1 VYKNRLIKKT
11 IKLLGEYRME
21 QVNGLQVYMKQI
33 REIPLLTADQEKE
46 LAIKYQAGDKR
57 AKDKL
62 VTSNLRLV
70 VMAAKRYSLKT
81 NLPFDDLV
89 QEGNIGLMRAVDYF
103 DPTKGWRFSTYAMFW
118 IKQGISR
125 AVVNNSRAIRIPVH
139 MVELKSKYNKAQK
152 ELFETLQREPTTEE
166 IAKYL
171 DIEVK
176 KIKELETLIKD
187 PVSLNTA
194 LNDED
199 DGTLEDLVADPNQ
212 DRPDDRIDNELR
224 AKAINGILETLGERE
239 KNVIIARFG
248 LNGTRAKTLEE
259 IAAEYKLTKERI
271 RQIEQAALHKL
282 RNPRRLD
289 ALRAHF

>member
-1 VYKNRLIKKT
+1 
-11 IKLLGEYRME
+11 ME

-89 QEGNIGLMRAVDYF
+89 QEGNIGLMRAVDTF

-152 ELFETLQREPTTEE
+152 ELSETLQRDPTTEE

-187 PVSLNTA
+187 PVSLNTT

-224 AKAINGILETLGERE
+224 AKAINSVLETLGERE
-239 KNVIIARFG
+239 KDVIIARFG

>member
-1 VYKNRLIKKT
+1 
-11 IKLLGEYRME
+11 ME

-89 QEGNIGLMRAVDYF
+89 QEGNIGLMRAVDTF

-152 ELFETLQREPTTEE
+152 VLSETLQRDPTTEE

-224 AKAINGILETLGERE
+224 AKAINAVLETLGERE

>member
-1 VYKNRLIKKT
+1 MYKNRLIKKT

-89 QEGNIGLMRAVDYF
+89 QEGNIGLMRAVDTF

-152 ELFETLQREPTTEE
+152 ELSETLQRDPTTEE

-187 PVSLNTA
+187 PVSLNTT

-199 DGTLEDLVADPNQ
+199 DGTLEDLIADPNQ
-212 DRPDDRIDNELR
+212 EKPDDRIDNELR
-224 AKAINGILETLGERE
+224 AKAINQVLETLGERE

>member
-1 VYKNRLIKKT
+1 
-11 IKLLGEYRME
+11 ME

-70 VMAAKRYSLKT
+70 VMAAKRYSIKT

-89 QEGNIGLMRAVDYF
+89 QEGNIGLMRAVDTF

-152 ELFETLQREPTTEE
+152 ELFETLQREPTVEE

-171 DIEVK
+171 NMEVK

-199 DGTLEDLVADPNQ
+199 DGTLEDLIADPNQ

-224 AKAINGILETLGERE
+224 AKAIAKVLETLSERE
-239 KNVIIARFG
+239 KNIIIARFG
-248 LNGTRAKTLEE
+248 LNGTRAKTLDEL
-259 IAAEYKLTKERI
+259 AVEYKLTKERI
-271 RQIEQAALHKL
+271 RQIEQTALHKL
-282 RNPRRLD
+282 RNPARID
-289 ALRAHF
+289 TLRAHID

>member
-1 VYKNRLIKKT
+1 
-11 IKLLGEYRME
+11 ME
-21 QVNGLQVYMKQI
+21 QVNGLQVYMNSI
-33 REIPLLTADQEKE
+33 RNVPLLTKE
-46 LAIKYQAGDKR
+46 EERDLAIRYAAGDKK
-57 AKDKL
+57 AKEKL
-62 VTSNLRLV
+62 VKANLRLV
-70 VMAAKRYSLKT
+70 VMAAKHYRMKTSLS
-81 NLPFDDLV
+81 FEDLI
-89 QEGNIGLMRAVDYF
+89 QEGNVGLMRAVDTF
-103 DPTKGWRFSTYAMFW
+103 DISKGFRFSTYAMHW
-118 IKQGISR
+118 IKQSISR
-125 AVVNNSRAIRIPVH
+125 AMLNYGRTIRVPVNVL
-139 MVELKSKYNKAQK
+139 EFKSKYAKATK
-152 ELFETLQREPTTEE
+152 ILFEELNREPTIEE
-166 IAKYL
+166 VAEYMGEKV
-171 DIEVK
+171 EKVK
-176 KIKELETLIKD
+176 EMETLIKD

-224 AKAINGILETLGERE
+224 AKAINSVLETLGERE

-289 ALRAHF
+289 ALRPHIDL

>member
-1 VYKNRLIKKT
+1 
-11 IKLLGEYRME
+11 ME

-33 REIPLLTADQEKE
+33 REIPLLTADQGKE

-89 QEGNIGLMRAVDYF
+89 QEGNIGLMRAVDTF

-152 ELFETLQREPTTEE
+152 ELSETLQRDPTTEE

-224 AKAINGILETLGERE
+224 AKAINSVLETLGERE

-259 IAAEYKLTKERI
+259 IAVEYKLTKERI

-289 ALRAHF
+289 TLRAHF

>member
-1 VYKNRLIKKT
+1 
-11 IKLLGEYRME
+11 ME

-89 QEGNIGLMRAVDYF
+89 QEGNIGLMRAVDTF

-224 AKAINGILETLGERE
+224 AKAINSVLETLGERE

-282 RNPRRLD
+282 RNPRRLE
-289 ALRAHF
+289 ALKPHIDL

>member
-1 VYKNRLIKKT
+1 
-11 IKLLGEYRME
+11 ME

-33 REIPLLTADQEKE
+33 RDIPLLTADQEKE

-62 VTSNLRLV
+62 VISNLRLV
-70 VMAAKRYSLKT
+70 VMAAKRYSVKT

-89 QEGNIGLMRAVDYF
+89 QEGNIGLMRAVDTF
-103 DPTKGWRFSTYAMFW
+103 DPAKGWRFSTYAMFW

-152 ELFETLQREPTTEE
+152 MLSETLQREPTTEE

-171 DIEVK
+171 NIEVK

-199 DGTLEDLVADPNQ
+199 DGTLEDLIADPSQ
-212 DRPDDRIDNELR
+212 ERPEDKFDNELR
-224 AKAINGILETLGERE
+224 AKAINQVLETLGERE

-271 RQIEQAALHKL
+271 RQIEQSALHKL

-289 ALRAHF
+289 TLRPHIDL